1 MLDNLLMEIVL
12 RESIDGISHQAH
24 LIDLLGKTIQT
35 IASYELL
42 GSPLGKPQAN
52 S

>member
-12 RESIDGISHQAH
+12 RKSIDGISHQAH
-24 LIDLLGKTIQT
+24 LIELLGKTIQT
-35 IASYELL
+35 LASYELFCC
-42 GSPLGKPQAN
+42 PLGKPQAN